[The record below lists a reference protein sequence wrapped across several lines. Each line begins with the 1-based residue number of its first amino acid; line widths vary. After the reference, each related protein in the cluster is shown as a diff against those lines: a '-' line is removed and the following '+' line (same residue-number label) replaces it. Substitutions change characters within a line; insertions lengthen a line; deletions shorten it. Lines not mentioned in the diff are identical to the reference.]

1 MSQCPKPSAQD
12 LVQNKESSQVCK
24 PGPCELMA
32 TAQGEALMVYT
43 GCGGEYGK
51 GQGLLDHN

>member
-1 MSQCPKPSAQD
+1 MSQRPKPSAQD

-43 GCGGEYGK
+43 GCGWEYGK
-51 GQGLLDHN
+51 GLLDHN